1 MYIYTDTLDL
11 LYNDTALPSSF
22 HYRARDK
29 SSRISVPPPFVSEG
43 TRAPMVIS
51 RVYDTLSLFR
61 GGAWS
66 GWEPN
71 RRGRIEKKRLHG
83 AYRCLRGE
91 INGGDGAAAAAIGVR
106 LFRITLPV

>member
-1 MYIYTDTLDL
+1 
-11 LYNDTALPSSF
+11 
-22 HYRARDK
+22 
-29 SSRISVPPPFVSEG
+29 
-43 TRAPMVIS
+43 MVIS

-61 GGAWS
+61 GGMAGV
-66 GWEPN
+66 GWESN